1 MTRGRRY
8 KITWIDIDQNN
19 KWCSIQDIKKDVK
32 ELREHPLEMVWMF
45 VMETKDFYVFSSG
58 VDTTSGDYFD
68 RIIMPKGVVKK
79 IQLIKE
85 NKKGAS

>member
-32 ELREHPLEMVWMF
+32 ELRAHPLEMVWMF

>member
-1 MTRGRRY
+1 MTKGRRY
-8 KITWIDIDQNN
+8 KITWVDIDQNN
-19 KWCSIQDIKKDVK
+19 AWCSIQDIKKDVK

-58 VDTTSGDYFD
+58 VDSTTGDYFD

-85 NKKGAS
+85 NNNKRA